1 MRSAAPAPARLGGV
15 LVLALGCL
23 GLLAP
28 ARFVAMVGPMQL
40 PPIVYL
46 AAVIRL
52 AVGVAFV
59 RAAPL
64 ARARIPLTILG
75 AAVAVGGV
83 LTPIFYEQMSRPILD
98 AWSRGGAPVVRL
110 WGAAA
115 IVLAG
120 FILWALTP
128 KRMVPGK

>member
-1 MRSAAPAPARLGGV
+1 MKSAVPALARLGAV

-28 ARFVAMVGPMQL
+28 AHFVAMVGPMQL
-40 PPIVYL
+40 PPLVYL

-52 AVGVAFV
+52 VVGVAFV
-59 RAAPL
+59 FAARSS
-64 ARARIPLTILG
+64 RARLPLTILG
-75 AAVAVGGV
+75 AAVAIGGV
-83 LTPIFYEQMSRPILD
+83 LTPTFYEQMSRPILD